1 MSANLPIPVPPGAGN
16 SGGPS
21 HPDPADLPLYAM
33 QLLSG
38 EETAA
43 IAEHLRHCVPCS
55 DELVRILSDLT
66 TYSLTADAAAPPA
79 AARDRLLKQVA
90 REKKIVP
97 IAKPQPQA
105 QAQPQ
110 AQTQPQAQPQPQA
123 QTQPPASSHPVP
135 LASFGRS
142 GSVFDIEPAKPRH
155 SASRSVLAW
164 TGWAAA
170 AALAVTTM
178 YLYHDRQSLNSDLA
192 SETSQIL
199 RLNTDAKSSRQLMD
213 TLTDP
218 RAVRVTLTTKPQ
230 PKPGPIGGVTYNPD
244 KGTLVFLASNLD
256 PLQQYK
262 TYELWV
268 IPQDG
273 GAPVPAGTFHPD
285 DQGSASIILPD
296 LPKGIAAKS
305 FGVTIEDSGG
315 AQTPTMPIIMAGS

>member
-1 MSANLPIPVPPGAGN
+1 MSANVPIPVPPSSGN
-16 SGGPS
+16 SGGGAR
-21 HPDPADLPLYAM
+21 HPDSADLALYAM

-43 IAEHLRHCVPCS
+43 IAEHLKHCVPCS
-55 DELVRILSDLT
+55 EELTRILSDLT
-66 TYSLTADAAAPPA
+66 AYSLTAGAEAPPA
-79 AARDRLLKQVA
+79 GARDRLLQQVA
-90 REKKIVP
+90 REKKVVP
-97 IAKPQPQA
+97 IAKA
-105 QAQPQ
+105 KPQ
-110 AQTQPQAQPQPQA
+110 AQTQPQAQPQPPS
-123 QTQPPASSHPVP
+123 PPHPAP
-135 LASFGRS
+135 IASFGRS

-155 SASRSVLAW
+155 STAGIVLTW

-170 AALAVTTM
+170 AALAVSTL
-178 YLYHDRQSLNSDLA
+178 YLYRDRQSLNRDLA

-199 RLNTDAKSSRQLMD
+199 RLNTDAAASRQLMD

-218 RAVRVTLTTKPQ
+218 KAVRVTLTTRPQ
-230 PKPGPIGGVTYNPD
+230 PKPGPIGGITYNPD
-244 KGTLVFLASNLD
+244 KGTLVFLASDLD

-273 GAPVPAGTFHPD
+273 GTPIPAGTFHPD
-285 DQGSASIILPD
+285 DQGNASVILPD
-296 LPKGIAAKS
+296 LPRGIPAKS